1 MRINFFYF
9 FISNF
14 IFISCSKSYSDSC
27 QDVNFSY
34 FVSTDPA
41 DSSYNK
47 RAKNVIVK
55 VIDSKNNIIMDT
67 TDTLGRFNIVGNL
80 CFPYKGRVEMGSQ
93 ASSSEGCKSC
103 HYPGGNANSYIYIL
117 P

>member
-1 MRINFFYF
+1 
-9 FISNF
+9 
-14 IFISCSKSYSDSC
+14 
-27 QDVNFSY
+27 
-34 FVSTDPA
+34 
-41 DSSYNK
+41 
-47 RAKNVIVK
+47 
-55 VIDSKNNIIMDT
+55 MDT